1 MRLIILSKM
10 KSERLWYHLKGKESL
25 DSYMGLILPLRVTVE
40 LVMVSCYCYLKV
52 DLHASNKFG
61 AFSTGS

>member
-1 MRLIILSKM
+1 M
-10 KSERLWYHLKGKESL
+10 WYRLKGKESL
-25 DSYMGLILPLRVTVE
+25 DSYMDLILTLHVTVE